1 MKLSKKITKLTFTF
15 GACIF
20 LAASADSAEI
30 VKPPSIKIYWE
41 TSAIEKNNMTEVDL
55 AEMELKSHKNED
67 SAELEKKRTLV
78 DEIEAEAKTILL
90 TRKLTDEE
98 LTAIQIIKD
107 RYSSQNPHENSLT
120 NVVLG
125 YKIEVLKNIK
135 KIEGSLTIKLAS
147 DLDREQDSNL
157 ELNNISVF
165 EAKGSANPQGLSDL
179 EILRS
184 RLKKASVGAHQGG
197 MNFSAF
203 PNTLKAFEK
212 SRQQGSD
219 MVELDLNTT
228 KDGVP
233 VVYHDESLDSWTNC
247 KGKVRDKTLMEI
259 KKCKFKFGSSQS
271 IPTLEEVFAWSNSR
285 IVINA
290 EFKDSESIEPAI
302 HLLQK
307 WNAYS
312 WVYFQTK
319 KSHEKYYKA
328 RDLDSRVALLYVIRD
343 AEDLNWAINLN
354 DDYLLVIELH
364 KNVRTPEIIAAIHA
378 ANKLASENSWHF
390 SKTLELFNA
399 ECDKVFNL
407 GIDIAITNNPKKC
420 VKQKNNFLLNLK
432 G

>member
-1 MKLSKKITKLTFTF
+1 MKLSNTITKLTFTF
-15 GACIF
+15 GASIF
-20 LAASADSAEI
+20 LAASANSAEI
-30 VKPPSIKIYWE
+30 VKSPQIKIYWE
-41 TSAIEKNNMTEVDL
+41 PSTSTESHVQDIDHDEINIKADKN
-55 AEMELKSHKNED
+55 AD
-67 SAELEKKRTLV
+67 SAELKKIKTLV
-78 DEIEAEAKTILL
+78 DEIAAEAKTVQL
-90 TRKLTDEE
+90 TRPLTDEE
-98 LTAIQIIKD
+98 LTAIQIIND
-107 RYSSQNPHENSLT
+107 RYSNQLNPHENRLI
-120 NVVLG
+120 NVLG
-125 YKIEVLKNIK
+125 YRNKASNII
-135 KIEGSLTIKLAS
+135 KIEGPLTVSLAGDS
-147 DLDREQDSNL
+147 DHEQGANS
-157 ELNNISVF
+157 ELNNITVF
-165 EAKGSANPQGLSDL
+165 PAKDSDNPQGLSDL

-197 MNFSAF
+197 MNFSTF

-233 VVYHDESLDSWTNC
+233 VVYHDESLDTWTNC
-247 KGKVRDKTLMEI
+247 KGKVRDKTLIEI
-259 KKCKFKFGSSQS
+259 KKCKFKLGSSQK

-328 RDLDSRVALLYVIRD
+328 RNLDSRVALLYVIRD

-399 ECDKVFNL
+399 QCDKVFNL

-420 VKQKNNFLLNLK
+420 VKQKNNFLLKTK